1 MKLAGDD
8 HLERAQSLDT
18 LAAALARDGD
28 FTAALE
34 RIDEAISLA
43 TTPAMVA
50 DFEARREAMLRAS
63 PGPSPDPHLPGR
75 TTPAAC
81 GGRGS

>member
-1 MKLAGDD
+1 MTLAGDD

-34 RIDEAISLA
+34 RIVEAISLA

-50 DFEARREAMLRAS
+50 DFEARREAYAS
-63 PGPSPDPHLPGR
+63 GVAWTKP
-75 TTPAAC
+75 
-81 GGRGS
+81 